1 MMVHGSRKGYHPL
14 MRPNEKQIY
23 EKIPRLLQRQG
34 KEEFFKM
41 MEHED

>member
-1 MMVHGSRKGYHPL
+1 MT
-14 MRPNEKQIY
+14 PNEKQIY